1 MFPAPLPRGSYLG
14 RPKLDVACRFASTG
28 ARSSIIVNVTMSS
41 VRTRGMTKS
50 AAESSREM
58 HIIAKTA
65 SKGDLAD
72 WLAGSQQ
79 RPAMHKMC
87 GMVQAMRIDEFVACR
102 AALGEKL
109 LDVSQRNPRFAGHLG
124 GPEIR
129 IWKTVLD
136 HAADARE

>member
-1 MFPAPLPRGSYLG
+1 MFPAPLPEVDLRPRGSYLG

-28 ARSSIIVNVTMSS
+28 ARSSIVVNVTMSS

-58 HIIAKTA
+58 HIIAKAA

-87 GMVQAMRIDEFVACR
+87 GMVQAMRIDELCVR
-102 AALGEKL
+102 SDPSLLSKL
-109 LDVSQRNPRFAGHLG
+109 L
-124 GPEIR
+124 
-129 IWKTVLD
+129 
-136 HAADARE
+136 

>member
-1 MFPAPLPRGSYLG
+1 
-14 RPKLDVACRFASTG
+14 
-28 ARSSIIVNVTMSS
+28 MSG

-87 GMVQAMRIDEFVACR
+87 GMIQAMRIDEFTACR

-109 LDVSQRNPRFAGHLG
+109 LDVSQRDPRLPGHLG
-124 GPEIR
+124 GSEIR
-129 IWKTVLD
+129 IGKPVTY
-136 HAADARE
+136 HATDTCEQLVRPA